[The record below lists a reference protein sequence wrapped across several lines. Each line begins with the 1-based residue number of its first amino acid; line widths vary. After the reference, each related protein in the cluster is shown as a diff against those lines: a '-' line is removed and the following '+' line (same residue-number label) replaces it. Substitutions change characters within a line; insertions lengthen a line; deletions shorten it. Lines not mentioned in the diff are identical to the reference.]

1 MKVKELIDLL
11 QKADP
16 EAVVL
21 VAGYETMF
29 TNMVASPD
37 LVKTCKTVPHDVDS
51 MYGNRELSTNGE
63 PSVWIGWSKDYRGEA
78 HIEAIEDPDLNKAG

>member
-1 MKVKELIDLL
+1 MKVKELLKLL
-11 QKADP
+11 ENTDP

-51 MYGNRELSTNGE
+51 MSGNRELSTDGE
-63 PSVWIGWSKDYRGEA
+63 PSVWIGWSKDYRGAA
-78 HIEAIEDPDLNKAG
+78 HIEAIEDPDVNKDS